1 MYGGRLPIPAV
12 KVEDMSTTNRED
24 GKTTIVVLASE
35 PSYSAFGNMVRK
47 WLVCAICAGPSVPGK
62 IGVLAGKKAVC
73 YPGFE
78 EYLVDR
84 VETDEFVAADG
95 NAITA
100 KGAGVAVEFGLK
112 IVERLCGEAEAQ
124 RIFKSIQCK

>member
-47 WLVCAICAGPSVPGK
+47 WLVCAICAPCCSSD
-62 IGVLAGKKAVC
+62 
-73 YPGFE
+73 E
-78 EYLVDR
+78 RNVD
-84 VETDEFVAADG
+84 
-95 NAITA
+95 N
-100 KGAGVAVEFGLK
+100 
-112 IVERLCGEAEAQ
+112 
-124 RIFKSIQCK
+124 CKCLWG